1 MDTNGKFIITT
12 NNISADLLLKTGFE
26 LVSQFENQW
35 TFLNNEKMLFN
46 NLEDIIYTNKL
57 CI

>member
-12 NNISADLLLKTGFE
+12 NNISADLLLKTGFK

>member
-1 MDTNGKFIITT
+1 MNTNENFIITT
-12 NNISADLLLKTGFE
+12 NNVSADLLLKTGFK
-26 LVSQFENQW
+26 LVSQFGNQW
-35 TFLNNEKMLFN
+35 TFLNNEKMLFD